1 MNQQRS
7 ETSNNDLLTRAF
19 RDFDQAATVL
29 QQSYDAL
36 TTRLHQ
42 MDLELAQTNASLR
55 EHLRETEEMRA
66 HVTAVLESLD
76 TGVIVADSQG
86 LVVRCNHSTERL
98 LDLSSAQLR
107 GAQGVGPARGD
118 SEGSRGVPPAPSQ
131 RREHRIVP
139 DRLD

>member
-1 MNQQRS
+1 MIRQ
-7 ETSNNDLLTRAF
+7 EGDTTNNDLLTRAF

-36 TTRLHQ
+36 TTRLQQ

-76 TGVIVADSQG
+76 TGVIVADSQDV
-86 LVVRCNHSTERL
+86 VVRCNHSTE
-98 LDLSSAQLR
+98 
-107 GAQGVGPARGD
+107 
-118 SEGSRGVPPAPSQ
+118 
-131 RREHRIVP
+131 
-139 DRLD
+139 